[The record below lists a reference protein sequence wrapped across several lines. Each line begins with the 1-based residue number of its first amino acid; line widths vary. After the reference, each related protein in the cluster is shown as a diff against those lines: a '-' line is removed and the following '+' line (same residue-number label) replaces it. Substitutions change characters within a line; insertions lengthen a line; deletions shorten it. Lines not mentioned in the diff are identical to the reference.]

1 MGNKIKNYWEERAS
15 LHQNSVTGTTN
26 DVYLRE
32 LEIKTFCDTL
42 KNLGINKNSKIL
54 DVGCGDGYTTLN
66 IAKSFPESSFEGVD
80 YSENM
85 IGNAKVN
92 LQNYKGALVNVNF
105 KVADATN
112 IQNYFPDETFDF
124 ILSDRCLI
132 NLESSQ
138 AQFEAIRQISK
149 ILKPGGYYLAI
160 ENFNEGQ
167 NNLNQARAKMGLSEI
182 PVRWHNYFFDENEF
196 VNYVTSWFSS
206 IDFVEFSSAY
216 YYATRVIYS
225 AICKFQGVEPDYM
238 NDIHKVSV
246 ELPVIG
252 KFSPIRL
259 VILKK

>member
-1 MGNKIKNYWEERAS
+1 MENKIKNYWDERAS
-15 LHQNSVTGTTN
+15 LNQNAVTGTTN

-66 IAKSFPESSFEGVD
+66 IAMSFPESKFEGVD

-85 IGNAKVN
+85 ISNAQANIKN
-92 LQNYKGALVNVNF
+92 SDGAVSNVTF
-105 KVADATN
+105 KVADATK
-112 IQNYFPDETFDF
+112 IQNSFSDEIFDF

-132 NLESSQ
+132 NLENSQ
-138 AQFEAIRQISK
+138 AQYEAIKQISK
-149 ILKPGGYYLAI
+149 ILKPGGYYIAI
-160 ENFNEGQ
+160 ENFNGGQ
-167 NNLNQARAKMGLSEI
+167 NNLNEARAKMGLSEI
-182 PVRWHNYFFDENEF
+182 PVRWHNLFFSENEF
-196 VNYVTSWFSS
+196 VKNVSGWFTSV
-206 IDFVEFSSAY
+206 DFVEFSSAY

-225 AICKFQGVEPDYM
+225 AICKLQGVEPDYM
-238 NDIHKVSV
+238 HDIHKVSV
-246 ELPVIG
+246 DLPVIG

>member
-1 MGNKIKNYWEERAS
+1 MENKVKSYWEERAS
-15 LHQNSVTGTTN
+15 LNQNAVTGTTN

-32 LEIKTFCDTL
+32 LEIKTFCNTL
-42 KNLGINKNSKIL
+42 KNLDVNMNSKIL

-66 IAKSFPESSFEGVD
+66 IAKSFPETKFEGVD

-85 IGNAKVN
+85 IANAKVN
-92 LQNYKGALVNVNF
+92 VKNSDGAISNVSF
-105 KVADATN
+105 KVADATK
-112 IQNYFPDETFDF
+112 IQDSFPAETFDF

-132 NLESSQ
+132 NLENSQ
-138 AQFEAIRQISK
+138 AQYEAVKQISQ

-167 NNLNQARAKMGLSEI
+167 NNLNEARVKMGLSEI
-182 PVRWHNYFFDENEF
+182 PVRWHNYFFNENEF
-196 VNYVTSWFSS
+196 VKNVSNWFTSTN
-206 IDFVEFSSAY
+206 FVEFSSAY

-225 AICKFQGVEPDYM
+225 SICKLQGVEPDYM
-238 NDIHKVSV
+238 HDIHKVSV

>member
-1 MGNKIKNYWEERAS
+1 MENKIKNYWEERAS
-15 LHQNSVTGTTN
+15 LNQNAVTGTTN

-42 KNLGINKNSKIL
+42 KDLGINKNSKIL

-66 IAKSFPESSFEGVD
+66 VAKLFPESTFDGVD

-85 IGNAKVN
+85 IVNAK
-92 LQNYKGALVNVNF
+92 ANVKNSNGTILNVRF
-105 KVADATN
+105 KVADATK
-112 IQNYFPDETFDF
+112 IQNSYPDEAFDF
-124 ILSDRCLI
+124 VLSDRCLI
-132 NLESSQ
+132 NLETSQ
-138 AQFEAIRQISK
+138 AQYEAIRQISK

-167 NNLNQARAKMGLSEI
+167 SNLNEARAKMGLSEI
-182 PVRWHNYFFDENEF
+182 PVRWHNYFFNENEF
-196 VNYVTSWFSS
+196 VKNVGSWFTS

-225 AICKFQGVEPDYM
+225 SICKLQGVEPDYM
-238 NDIHKVSV
+238 HDIHKVSV
-246 ELPVIG
+246 DLPVIG

-259 VILKK
+259 VIAKK